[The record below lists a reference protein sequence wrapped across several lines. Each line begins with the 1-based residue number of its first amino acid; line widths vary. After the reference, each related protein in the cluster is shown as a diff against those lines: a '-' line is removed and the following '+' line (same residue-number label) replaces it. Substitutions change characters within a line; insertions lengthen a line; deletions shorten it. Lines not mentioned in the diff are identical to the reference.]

1 MLKLFTNVQL
11 HSNLPI
17 REFELKT

>member
-11 HSNLPI
+11 HGNLPI